1 MTPVIAMPSTRSCGG
16 GRASR
21 SSLAGLAAALVLGGC
36 AAAAGGFVLAQDG
49 DPARQARLV
58 AARASLARVVYLGE
72 THDNSVHHAHQ
83 ARVLQ
88 ALLQAGVRPALAF
101 EMLTQDQQ
109 PEVDEAMR
117 DADGAAALDAR
128 LRWRARGWP
137 HFAMYQP
144 LFELALSDRLPVIAA
159 DLDPG
164 TVRRIAKEGLGVLPE
179 AERDRVAS
187 RLRPDP
193 EREARL
199 EREIA
204 EAHCG
209 LLPAAAIPFMVQAW
223 HARNVVMAR
232 HIGQALD
239 EGRRVVVIVGRGHLE
254 RGGLPDQ
261 LHALRPGTRQL
272 IVDFAE
278 APLDEFA
285 PLPGSNSIRWLTRG
299 VDHGDPCAGLRSPR
313 Q

>member
-1 MTPVIAMPSTRSCGG
+1 MTPAIAMPSTRLRGG
-16 GRASR
+16 ERASR
-21 SSLAGLAAALVLGGC
+21 SALAGLVVALALGGC

-49 DPARQARLV
+49 DPERQARLV

-72 THDNSVHHAHQ
+72 THDNPVHHAHQ

-88 ALLQAGVRPALAF
+88 ALLRAGAHPALAF

-117 DADGAAALDAR
+117 GADGAVLDAR
-128 LRWRARGWP
+128 LRWRERGWP
-137 HFAMYQP
+137 DFAMYQP
-144 LFELALSDRLPVIAA
+144 LFEPALTDRLPVIAA
-159 DLDPG
+159 DLDPA
-164 TVRRIAKEGLGVLPE
+164 TVHRIAKEGLGVLPG

-193 EREARL
+193 ERETRL

-209 LLPAAAIPFMVQAW
+209 LLPAAAIPFMAQAW

-232 HIGQALD
+232 HIGEALD

-272 IVDFAE
+272 IVDFVE
-278 APLDEFA
+278 AA
-285 PLPGSNSIRWLTRG
+285 PGESLPEPRSSYVRWLTPG
-299 VDHGDPCAGLRSPR
+299 VERGDPCAPLRRPR
-313 Q
+313 

>member
-1 MTPVIAMPSTRSCGG
+1 M
-16 GRASR
+16 
-21 SSLAGLAAALVLGGC
+21 AALALAGC

-49 DPARQARLV
+49 NPESQARLV

-72 THDNSVHHAHQ
+72 NHDNPAHHAHQ

-88 ALLQAGVRPALAF
+88 ALLNAGARPALAF

-109 PEVDEAMR
+109 REVDEAMR
-117 DADGAAALDAR
+117 QVDGAAALDAR
-128 LRWRARGWP
+128 LRWRERGWLD
-137 HFAMYQP
+137 FGMYQP
-144 LFELALSDRLPVIAA
+144 VFELALRFRLPVIAA

-164 TVRRIAKEGLGVLPE
+164 TVRRIAKDGLGVLAE
-179 AERDRVAS
+179 AERVQLAS

-239 EGRRVVVIVGRGHLE
+239 EGRRVVVIVGRGHQE

-261 LHALRPGTRQL
+261 LNALRPGTRQL
-272 IVDFAE
+272 IVEFVE
-278 APLDEFA
+278 APLDESA
-285 PLPGSNSIRWLTRG
+285 PPPGSSSIRWLTPR
-299 VDHGDPCAGLRSPR
+299 VDRGDPCAQLRRPR
-313 Q
+313 

>member
-1 MTPVIAMPSTRSCGG
+1 MTPAIAMPSTRSCGG

-21 SSLAGLAAALVLGGC
+21 SALAGLAAALALGGC
-36 AAAAGGFVLAQDG
+36 AAAAGGFVLPQDG
-49 DPARQARLV
+49 NPEGQARIV

-72 THDNSVHHAHQ
+72 THDNPVHHAHQ

-88 ALLQAGVRPALAF
+88 AMLRAGARPALAF
-101 EMLTQDQQ
+101 EMLTQEQQ

-117 DADGAAALDAR
+117 GADGAPLDAR
-128 LRWRARGWP
+128 LRWRERGWP
-137 HFAMYQP
+137 DFAMYQP
-144 LFELALSDRLPVIAA
+144 LFELALTDRLPVLAA
-159 DLDPG
+159 DLDPP
-164 TVRRIAKEGLGVLPE
+164 TVRRIAKEGLGVLPG

-209 LLPAAAIPFMVQAW
+209 LLPAAAIPFMAQAW

-239 EGRRVVVIVGRGHLE
+239 EGRRVVVIVGRGHLD

-272 IVDFAE
+272 IVDFVE
-278 APLDEFA
+278 AA
-285 PLPGSNSIRWLTRG
+285 PGESLPGPRSSYIRWLTPG
-299 VDHGDPCAGLRSPR
+299 VERGDPCAPLRGPR
-313 Q
+313 

>member
-1 MTPVIAMPSTRSCGG
+1 MLSTRSFGG
-16 GRASR
+16 GGASR
-21 SSLAGLAAALVLGGC
+21 FSLAGLMAALALAGC
-36 AAAAGGFVLAQDG
+36 AAGGGFVLAQDG
-49 DPARQARLV
+49 NPESQARLV

-72 THDNSVHHAHQ
+72 SHDNPAHHAHQ
-83 ARVLQ
+83 APVLH
-88 ALLQAGVRPALAF
+88 ALLNAGARPALAF

-109 PEVDEAMR
+109 REVDEAMR
-117 DADGAAALDAR
+117 QADGAAALDAR
-128 LRWRARGWP
+128 LRWRERGWP
-137 HFAMYQP
+137 DFGMYEP
-144 LFELALSDRLPVIAA
+144 LFELALRYRLPVIAA

-164 TVRRIAKEGLGVLPE
+164 TVRRIAKEGLSVLPE
-179 AERDRVAS
+179 AEREPLAS

-209 LLPAAAIPFMVQAW
+209 LLPAAAIPFMAQAW

-232 HIGQALD
+232 HIGQALE

-261 LHALRPGTRQL
+261 LNALRPGTPQL
-272 IVDFAE
+272 VVDFVE
-278 APLDEFA
+278 APANDSM
-285 PLPGSNSIRWLTRG
+285 PRPGSSNIRWLTSG
-299 VDHGDPCAGLRSPR
+299 VDRGDPCAVMRKPR
-313 Q
+313 

>member
-1 MTPVIAMPSTRSCGG
+1 MPSTRSCGG
-16 GRASR
+16 GGASR
-21 SSLAGLAAALVLGGC
+21 SSVAGLMATLVLAGC

-49 DPARQARLV
+49 NPEGQARLV

-72 THDNSVHHAHQ
+72 NHDNPAHHAHQ
-83 ARVLQ
+83 ARVLR
-88 ALLQAGVRPALAF
+88 ALLDAGARPALAF

-109 PEVDEAMR
+109 REVDEAMR
-117 DADGAAALDAR
+117 QADGTAALDAR
-128 LRWRARGWP
+128 LRWRERGWP
-137 HFAMYQP
+137 DFAMYQP
-144 LFELALSDRLPVIAA
+144 LFELALRFHLPVMAA

-179 AERDRVAS
+179 AERAQLAS

-209 LLPAAAIPFMVQAW
+209 LLPAAAIPFMAQAW
-223 HARNVVMAR
+223 HAHNVVMAR
-232 HIGQALD
+232 RIGRALD

-261 LHALRPGTRQL
+261 LNALRPGTPQL
-272 IVDFAE
+272 IVEFTE
-278 APLDEFA
+278 APLDESA
-285 PLPGSNSIRWLTRG
+285 PPPGPSSIRWLTPG
-299 VDHGDPCAGLRSPR
+299 VDRGDPCAQLRRPR
-313 Q
+313 

>member
-1 MTPVIAMPSTRSCGG
+1 MIHAIAMPSTGSCGG
-16 GRASR
+16 GGASR
-21 SSLAGLAAALVLGGC
+21 FSIAGLMAALALAGC
-36 AAAAGGFVLAQDG
+36 ATAAGGFVLAQDG
-49 DPARQARLV
+49 NPETQARLV
-58 AARASLARVVYLGE
+58 AARASLARVIHLGE
-72 THDNSVHHAHQ
+72 SHDNPAHHAHQ

-88 ALLQAGVRPALAF
+88 ALLNAGVRPALAF

-109 PEVDEAMR
+109 REVDEAMR
-117 DADGAAALDAR
+117 QVDSAAALDAR
-128 LRWRARGWP
+128 LRWRERGWP
-137 HFAMYQP
+137 DFGMYQP
-144 LFELALSDRLPVIAA
+144 LFELALRLRLPVIAA

-179 AERDRVAS
+179 AEREQLAS
-187 RLRPDP
+187 RLRLDP

-209 LLPAAAIPFMVQAW
+209 LLPASAIPFMVQAW

-239 EGRRVVVIVGRGHLE
+239 EGRRVAVIVGRGHLE

-261 LHALRPGTRQL
+261 LNALRPGTRQL
-272 IVDFAE
+272 IVDFVE
-278 APLDEFA
+278 AAADESA
-285 PLPGSNSIRWLTRG
+285 PTPGPSYIRWLTPG
-299 VDHGDPCAGLRSPR
+299 VDRGDPCARLRRTP
-313 Q
+313 

>member
-1 MTPVIAMPSTRSCGG
+1 MPSTRSCGG

-21 SSLAGLAAALVLGGC
+21 SSLAGLAAALLLGGC
-36 AAAAGGFVLAQDG
+36 AAAAGGFVLPQDG
-49 DPARQARLV
+49 DSEGQARLV

-72 THDNSVHHAHQ
+72 THDNPVHHAHQ
-83 ARVLQ
+83 ARVLR
-88 ALLQAGVRPALAF
+88 AMLQAGARPALAF

-117 DADGAAALDAR
+117 GADGAALDAR
-128 LRWRARGWP
+128 LRWRERGWP
-137 HFAMYQP
+137 DFAMYRP
-144 LFELALSDRLPVIAA
+144 VFELALTDRLPGIAA
-159 DLDPG
+159 DLDPA
-164 TVRRIAKEGLGVLPE
+164 TVRRIAKEGLGVLPG

-193 EREARL
+193 DREARL
-199 EREIA
+199 GREIA

-209 LLPAAAIPFMVQAW
+209 LLPAAAIPVMVQAW
-223 HARNVVMAR
+223 HARNVAMAR

-254 RGGLPDQ
+254 RDGLPDQ

-272 IVDFAE
+272 IVDFVE
-278 APLDEFA
+278 APPGQSL
-285 PLPGSNSIRWLTRG
+285 PRPGSSYIRWLTPG
-299 VDHGDPCAGLRSPR
+299 VTRDDPCASLREPR
-313 Q
+313 

>member
-1 MTPVIAMPSTRSCGG
+1 MLSTRSFGG
-16 GRASR
+16 GGASR
-21 SSLAGLAAALVLGGC
+21 FPLAGLMAAFALAGC
-36 AAAAGGFVLAQDG
+36 AAAGGGFVLAQDG
-49 DPARQARLV
+49 NPESQARLV

-72 THDNSVHHAHQ
+72 SHDNPAHHAHQ

-88 ALLQAGVRPALAF
+88 ALLRAGVRPALAF

-109 PEVDEAMR
+109 REVDEAMR
-117 DADGAAALDAR
+117 QADGAAALDAR
-128 LRWRARGWP
+128 LRWRERGWP
-137 HFAMYQP
+137 DFGMYQP

-164 TVRRIAKEGLGVLPE
+164 TVRRIAKEGLGVLPA
-179 AERDRVAS
+179 AERAQLAS

-193 EREARL
+193 EGEARL

-209 LLPAAAIPFMVQAW
+209 LLPAAAIPFMAQAW

-232 HIGQALD
+232 QIGQALD

-254 RGGLPDQ
+254 RGGLRDQ
-261 LHALRPGTRQL
+261 LNALRPGTPQL
-272 IVDFAE
+272 VVEFVE
-278 APLDEFA
+278 APANDSM
-285 PLPGSNSIRWLTRG
+285 PRPGSSNIRWLTSG
-299 VDHGDPCAGLRSPR
+299 VDRGDPCAVMRKPR
-313 Q
+313 